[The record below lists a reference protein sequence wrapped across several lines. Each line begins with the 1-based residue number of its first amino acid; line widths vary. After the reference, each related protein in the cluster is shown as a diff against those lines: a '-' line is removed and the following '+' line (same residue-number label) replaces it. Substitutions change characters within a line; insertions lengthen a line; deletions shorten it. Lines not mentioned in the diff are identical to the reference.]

1 MPCILLQ
8 AAFGLFSQ
16 IFYKLTRGVNDN
28 HNNQAPHVRVPVC
41 SAAGLGWDWVPAA
54 LGCPPV
60 ILLRRT

>member
-41 SAAGLGWDWVPAA
+41 SAAGLGLGTGRA